1 MARSPQSQQVAR
13 TILPT
18 SVSPLRFPVTKGESD
33 DYADALGGA
42 IAAAAKVLA
51 AEVKSGAVI
60 PDDFA
65 GRYLRENSLSKL
77 TGNFST
83 ESVKQLQNAIADAWQ
98 AGGSYDQ
105 VVQAVQD
112 TFEQFS
118 SVRAGMIAQTEIN
131 GAYVAGRDAMAHQ
144 LGYEQKRW
152 SADGTECCDECQE
165 QIDAGWIGLD
175 DDFPIGDDPPGH
187 VSCDCSVD
195 YRQGYGDEE

>member
-1 MARSPQSQQVAR
+1 M
-13 TILPT
+13 
-18 SVSPLRFPVTKGESD
+18 K
-33 DYADALGGA
+33 
-42 IAAAAKVLA
+42 K
-51 AEVKSGAVI
+51 
-60 PDDFA
+60 
-65 GRYLRENSLSKL
+65 
-77 TGNFST
+77 
-83 ESVKQLQNAIADAWQ
+83 LQNAIADAWQ

-118 SVRAGMIAQTEIN
+118 SVRAGMIAQTEVN
-131 GAYVAGRDAMAHQ
+131 QAYVAGRDAMAHQ
-144 LGYEQKRW
+144 LWYEQKRW